1 LLRCLHVEDGEEQH
15 LTRNS
20 NFNIEATPL
29 VHVKIEIG
37 EGQASESRLGLGLN
51 ARREYLIKNK

>member
-1 LLRCLHVEDGEEQH
+1 LLRCLHVEDGKEQH

-20 NFNIEATPL
+20 NFNIEATHL
-29 VHVKIEIG
+29 IHVKIEIR

-51 ARREYLIKNK
+51 ARREDLIKNK